1 MGLWEQLS
9 DGLRSRYRTW
19 RSIVEDKREQAEEV
33 VQDDEHV
40 AKIIQWPEPRDEPVE
55 EPTEPW
61 AKLRDKDK

>member
-1 MGLWEQLS
+1 
-9 DGLRSRYRTW
+9 
-19 RSIVEDKREQAEEV
+19 VEDKREQAEEV